1 MHQAYSLTSSRVFL
15 KWQELL
21 KIQVNNN
28 QALIEGQK
36 YLAHSANE
44 PSNKNKLYLWHI
56 EQDNLWTK
64 YTWLFAKYILT
75 RLSLSYNNF
84 QMRHATLQAFQD
96 GLYTFFCSSEYHLS
110 VLRLCPQAVV
120 LCLLQLLALSF
131 CLFEI
136 SVEHISAPAT
146 LAGSSLFSKDALG
159 PRLLQKQKREQKHGT
174 ELWQEDG
181 KGGVA

>member
-1 MHQAYSLTSSRVFL
+1 MNPVIRINYIFDTLNKTTYGQSTRDCLQSIYWPDLHCPTTTFKWDMQYSKHFKVVCTLSSVP
-15 KWQELL
+15 
-21 KIQVNNN
+21 V
-28 QALIEGQK
+28 
-36 YLAHSANE
+36 S
-44 PSNKNKLYLWHI
+44 
-56 EQDNLWTK
+56 
-64 YTWLFAKYILT
+64 T
-75 RLSLSYNNF
+75 R
-84 QMRHATLQAFQD
+84 
-96 GLYTFFCSSEYHLS
+96 LS

-181 KGGVA
+181 KGGVG